1 LGCRN
6 QLAQCFLKFI
16 IAPYEPE
23 GNDMKATEIL
33 TREHTLIQQALKSLS
48 RAQKKIEENQQLP
61 KDFFEKALVFLREF
75 ADEFHHFK
83 EEYLLFGLLALKK
96 DGAFDGPIGSLR
108 FQHERCRACID
119 EISNSLNGYAERDE
133 IATTRLLENLAA
145 YISLLRRHI
154 YEEEHI
160 FFKMAEEELSK
171 EEEDI
176 LAVQFKKEDQKMGAQ
191 TFYEQK
197 RKLLDEMEALL
208 NSENV

>member
-1 LGCRN
+1 
-6 QLAQCFLKFI
+6 
-16 IAPYEPE
+16 
-23 GNDMKATEIL
+23 MKATEIL
-33 TREHTLIQQALKSLS
+33 TREHALIQQALKSLS

-75 ADEFHHFK
+75 ADQFHHFK
-83 EEYLLFGLLALKK
+83 EEYLMFGLLALKK

-108 FQHERCRACID
+108 FQHERCRSCLD
-119 EISNSLNGYAERDE
+119 EISNSLDGYADRDD

-154 YEEEHI
+154 YEEDHI

-176 LAVQFKKEDQKMGAQ
+176 LSVQFKKEDQKMGAQ
-191 TFYEQK
+191 TFYEQN

-208 NSENV
+208 NGENV